1 MVQRIDTMV
10 LWMAGVPST
19 KMMESNGTP
28 DLTPL
33 ELHEVEHEGLR
44 LQFKDAVRLQ
54 PRVDDVNPQFVRI
67 EDQSLG
73 LDAFAGSVSDLL
85 DEVAEDLVVAWKH
98 YAMAPDANL
107 SPKALELKRRL
118 LAAMEEVA
126 AGDGGQV

>member
-1 MVQRIDTMV
+1 MV

-44 LQFKDAVRLQ
+44 LQFNDAVRLQ

-73 LDAFAGSVSDLL
+73 LDAFAGTVSDLL

-126 AGDGGQV
+126 AEDGGHV

>member
-44 LQFKDAVRLQ
+44 LQFNDAVRLQ

-73 LDAFAGSVSDLL
+73 LDAFAGTVSDLL

-126 AGDGGQV
+126 AEDGGHV

>member
-1 MVQRIDTMV
+1 MV

-98 YAMAPDANL
+98 YAMAPDAYL